1 VNLPP
6 LPLDQ
11 HELSRRGAA
20 PRGITA
26 RQPMP
31 ITLQGTA
38 GGFSADFMSKLPELE
53 RAMAARGLDAN
64 DFIIS
69 KDDAA
74 SANARPLGP
83 FFYDYTVFVGD
94 AHFTVTEPND
104 ARFLEYFMDR
114 ILASDEAPAPHRHD
128 TAFSRF
134 AKWMARPI

>member
-1 VNLPP
+1 M
-6 LPLDQ
+6 
-11 HELSRRGAA
+11 R
-20 PRGITA
+20 
-26 RQPMP
+26 
-31 ITLQGTA
+31 
-38 GGFSADFMSKLPELE
+38 KLPELE
-53 RAMAARGLDAN
+53 RAIAARGLDAN
-64 DFIIS
+64 DFIVS
-69 KDDAA
+69 KDNAA

-114 ILASDEAPAPHRHD
+114 ILAADEAPAPRKHD